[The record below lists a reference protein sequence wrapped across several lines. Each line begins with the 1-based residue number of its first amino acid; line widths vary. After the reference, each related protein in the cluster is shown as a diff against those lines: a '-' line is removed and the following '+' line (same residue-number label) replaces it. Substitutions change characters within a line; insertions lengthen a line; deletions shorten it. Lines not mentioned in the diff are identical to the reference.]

1 VCFVYTSNLC
11 RSCVVISCWGRRTA
25 LHHNFGVV
33 VAASGVVMF
42 RSLLG
47 GLVLAACTLSSFAE
61 LSGSAETVDAQSNAR
76 VLPMTFALFNEGP
89 ADVCGTKCR
98 QLVAASGMITADT
111 PRQFLAFMRDNP
123 AQSAT
128 VALESDGGSVLGAL
142 EFGRAIR
149 RLGLSTTVG
158 RVIDRRPKNGARY
171 GELNSRVDCQSMC
184 TFVLLAGVK
193 RSVPVDAQVLVHQIW
208 LGDRREDAVAANY
221 TAEDLVVVQ
230 RDIGS
235 IVQYTVEM
243 GGDIELVQLSLK
255 VPPWEPM
262 RVLSRDELRRTRL
275 DLSEQITEKPTVT
288 KTAAGPATAQ
298 DLRSAVNER
307 GWMLDSRGGH
317 AVLRRTHPLTVE
329 GERIGNFD
337 LAFTCA
343 ETPGSYNLTYK
354 ELRYGPADRDLPRTI
369 AQIELILDD
378 QVQELKIGASE
389 RRLQRGELESVA
401 STVVPVRMIRAFAGE
416 SPASMVLATESAGNP
431 QTTIR
436 VGNAGFA
443 GNFTRLESECQ
454 QGQWGRADAR
464 AQAQPVR
471 PEKSAQ
477 AGLKTP

>member
-1 VCFVYTSNLC
+1 
-11 RSCVVISCWGRRTA
+11 
-25 LHHNFGVV
+25 
-33 VAASGVVMF
+33 MF

-47 GLVLAACTLSSFAE
+47 GLVLAACTLLNFAE
-61 LSGSAETVDAQSNAR
+61 PSGFAETVDAPSSAR
-76 VLPMTFALFNEGP
+76 TLPMTFALLNEGP
-89 ADVCGTKCR
+89 ADACGTKCR
-98 QLVAASGMITADT
+98 QLIAASGMITADT

-123 AQSAT
+123 AHDAT

-142 EFGRAIR
+142 ELGRAIR
-149 RLGLSTTVG
+149 RLALSTTVG
-158 RVIDRRPKNGARY
+158 RVIDRRPKNGAKEGARY
-171 GELNSRVDCQSMC
+171 GEFNSRVDCQSMC

-193 RSVPVDAQVLVHQIW
+193 RSVPLDAQVLVHQIW

-243 GGDIELVQLSLK
+243 GGDTELVQLSLK

-275 DLSEQITEKPTVT
+275 DLSEQAAEKPAAT
-288 KTAAGPATAQ
+288 KTAAGPATTQ
-298 DLRSAVNER
+298 DLRSTANER
-307 GWMLDSRGGH
+307 GWMLDSRGGR
-317 AVLRRTHPLTVE
+317 AVLRRSHPLTVE

-343 ETPGSYNLTYK
+343 ETAGSYNLTYK
-354 ELRYGPADRDLPRTI
+354 EVRYGPADRDLPRSI
-369 AQIELILDD
+369 ALVELILEN

-401 STVVPVRMIRAFAGE
+401 STVVPVRLILSFAGE

-443 GNFTRLESECQ
+443 GNFARLETDCQ
-454 QGQWGRADAR
+454 QGPWARADAR
-464 AQAQPVR
+464 AQAQSLR
-471 PEKSAQ
+471 PERSAQ

>member
-1 VCFVYTSNLC
+1 
-11 RSCVVISCWGRRTA
+11 
-25 LHHNFGVV
+25 
-33 VAASGVVMF
+33 MF

-47 GLVLAACTLSSFAE
+47 GLVLAVCTLSSFAE
-61 LSGSAETVDAQSNAR
+61 LSGFAETVDAPSNAR
-76 VLPMTFALFNEGP
+76 ILPMTFALLNEGP
-89 ADVCGTKCR
+89 ADSCGTKCR

-123 AQSAT
+123 AQGAT

-142 EFGRAIR
+142 ELGRAIR

-158 RVIDRRPKNGARY
+158 RVVDRRPKSGAKDGARY
-171 GELNSRVDCQSMC
+171 GEINSRVDCQSMC

-193 RSVPVDAQVLVHQIW
+193 RSVPLDAQVLVHQIW

-243 GGDIELVQLSLK
+243 GGEIELVQLSLK

-275 DLSEQITEKPTVT
+275 DLSEQVTEKPSAT
-288 KTAAGPATAQ
+288 KTAAGPAMAQ
-298 DLRSAVNER
+298 DLRSTTNER
-307 GWMLDSRGGH
+307 GWMLDNRAGR

-343 ETPGSYNLTYK
+343 EAPGSYNLTYK
-354 ELRYGPADRDLPRTI
+354 EVRYGPADRDLPRTI
-369 AQIELILDD
+369 AQVELILED

-401 STVVPVRMIRAFAGE
+401 STVVPARMMRGFAGE

-443 GNFTRLESECQ
+443 GNFTRLESDCQ
-454 QGQWGRADAR
+454 QGQWARADAR
-464 AQAQPVR
+464 AQGHPMR

-477 AGLKTP
+477 AGLKSP